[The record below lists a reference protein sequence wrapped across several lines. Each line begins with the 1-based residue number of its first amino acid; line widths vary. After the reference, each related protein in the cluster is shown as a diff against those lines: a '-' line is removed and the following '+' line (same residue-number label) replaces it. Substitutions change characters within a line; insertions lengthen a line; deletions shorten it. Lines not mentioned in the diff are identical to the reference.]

1 MDLSGL
7 SAVLWREREVLDDL
21 LYRLDVQQLLLMSG
35 RDMWLV
41 RASREIEE
49 TIERIR
55 SIELER
61 AILFDV
67 AARELGL
74 DPSPSLSNIAAV
86 VDEPWRG
93 LLTDHYNAFMDLSTR
108 IQAIIS
114 LNRELAAS
122 AQQAA
127 QDVISG
133 IRGESEPPLQLY
145 QPTGTPERDS
155 RASVFVDEG
164 L

>member
-7 SAVLWREREVLDDL
+7 SAVLWREREILDNL
-21 LYRLDVQQLLLMSG
+21 LYRLDVQQLLLLGG
-35 RDMWLV
+35 RDMWLAK
-41 RASREIEE
+41 ASREVEDAV
-49 TIERIR
+49 ERVR
-55 SIELER
+55 LIELER
-61 AILFDV
+61 AIHFEQ

-74 DPSPSLSNIAAV
+74 DPSPSLSSVAAA

-93 LLTDHYNAFMDLSTR
+93 LLTDHYDAFIELSSR
-108 IQAIIS
+108 IEAVVS
-114 LNRELAAS
+114 LSRELAAS
-122 AQQAA
+122 AQQAT

-145 QPTGTPERDS
+145 KPTGTPERDS
-155 RASVFVDEG
+155 RNSVFVDEG

>member
-7 SAVLWREREVLDDL
+7 SAVLWREREVLDNL
-21 LYRLDVQQLLLMSG
+21 LYRLDVQQLLLMGG

-41 RASREIEE
+41 RVSREIEQA
-49 TIERIR
+49 IEQVR

-61 AILFDV
+61 AILFDM

-74 DPSPSLSNIAAV
+74 DPSPSLSQIAAV
-86 VDEPWRG
+86 VPDPWG
-93 LLTDHYNAFMDLSTR
+93 DLLSEHYEAFMSLSTR
-108 IQAIIS
+108 IQAVIS
-114 LNRELAAS
+114 LNRELATA

-127 QDVISG
+127 QDVISS
-133 IRGESEPPLQLY
+133 IRGESEPALHLY
-145 QPTGTPERDS
+145 QPSGTPERDS
-155 RASVFVDEG
+155 RPSVFVDEG

>member
-7 SAVLWREREVLDDL
+7 SAVLWRERDVLDNL

-35 RDMWLV
+35 RDAWLV

-49 TIERIR
+49 AIEQVRN
-55 SIELER
+55 IELER
-61 AILFDV
+61 AVYFDE
-67 AARELGL
+67 AARALGL
-74 DPSPSLSNIAAV
+74 EPGPSLSQVAAAV
-86 VDEPWRG
+86 EEPWKS
-93 LLTDHYNAFMDLSTR
+93 LLNEHYDAFMDLSTR

-114 LNRELAAS
+114 LNRELAVA

-127 QDVISG
+127 QSVISS
-133 IRGESEPPLQLY
+133 IRGEGEPSLNLY
-145 QPTGTPERDS
+145 QPSGTPERDA
-155 RASVFVDEG
+155 RGAVFVDEG

>member
-35 RDMWLV
+35 RDIWLV

-49 TIERIR
+49 SIERVR

-61 AILFDV
+61 AILFDA

-74 DPSPSLSNIAAV
+74 EPSPSLSNIAAV

-93 LLTDHYNAFMDLSTR
+93 LLTDHYDAFMDLSTR

-133 IRGESEPPLQLY
+133 IRGESEPPLHLY

-155 RASVFVDEG
+155 RAAVFVDEG